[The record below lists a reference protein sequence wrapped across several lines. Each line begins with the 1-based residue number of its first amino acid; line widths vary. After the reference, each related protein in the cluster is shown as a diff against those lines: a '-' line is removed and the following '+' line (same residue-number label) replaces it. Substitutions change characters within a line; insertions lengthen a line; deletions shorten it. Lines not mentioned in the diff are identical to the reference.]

1 MKTFEFW
8 YDHVGVSAPDLEA
21 AIAWWEGTLGFV
33 LERRNMIEAI
43 PAQIAIM
50 KNGNLRVELFEVPNA
65 AEASPERQQ
74 PNLDVRTHGNKHI
87 SFAVED
93 VVALSEEVRARGAD
107 IVWVKTF
114 TFGSNMFIRDNAGNL
129 IEFVQR
135 PKPDFF
141 ATTLQATHATG
152 L

>member
-1 MKTFEFW
+1 MSTFEFW
-8 YDHVGVSAPDLEA
+8 YDHVGVSVPDLEQ
-21 AIAWWEGTLGFV
+21 AIAWWERILGFS
-33 LERRNMIEAI
+33 LERRNTIEAI

-50 KNGNLRVELFEVPNA
+50 RNGNLRVELFEVPGA
-65 AEASPERQQ
+65 QPASEERFQ
-74 PNLDVRTHGNKHI
+74 PNQDVRTHGNKHI

-135 PKPDFF
+135 PKPVFQPS
-141 ATTLQATHATG
+141 TLQALHG
-152 L
+152 RYV